1 MNSEYDNPNPYDN
14 LLDDE
19 GIANKT
25 VLFVGELEYST
36 TDAQIEEQVQNYG
49 ATDYEVRFF
58 TDVLNGKSIGH
69 CKVRFQDTDH
79 AKACMEGM
87 NGHVFNGKPCT
98 VSFEA
103 PESLRRKIEDLKREW
118 YLYNSSLNP
127 SFPGRN
133 TDEGLR
139 RPLVPPTHQ
148 MIRNAG
154 FPSMRPHMNPS
165 FLGSGEA
172 RRLMGVMPPPYGDPT
187 PRNWHFQEMNP
198 MLPNARMVGM
208 NPLVPWYPWY
218 QPWYPNVGN
227 ASILG
232 PRPGA
237 MPGSWIDSRPQAVFG
252 GSMQGN
258 VQYEAMHPRHGRES
272 YGEVDEDR
280 RLSGRGADYDHRQS
294 RLSHDYEMY
303 GGEGSRC
310 SRRSGDYD
318 RECFKRRRYG
328 EGRRRW
334 RRSAEHD
341 HGDSRRRQGDKTYG
355 KSRRRSQSQRGAEHD
370 QGYSRK
376 GGHSHEKSR
385 EGGTHSR
392 TSAEYDP
399 GQSRRRH
406 SDDESS
412 TASHEGHTRKGSRRG

>member
-1 MNSEYDNPNPYDN
+1 MNSGYDNPNPYDY
-14 LLDDE
+14 LLNDE

-25 VLFVGELEYST
+25 VLFVGELEHWT
-36 TDAQIEEQVQNYG
+36 TDAQIEEQLHNYG
-49 ATDYEVRFF
+49 ARDYEVRFF
-58 TDVLNGKSIGH
+58 TDVLNGRSIGH
-69 CKVRFQDTDH
+69 CKVRFRDADH

-98 VSFEA
+98 VSFKP

-133 TDEGLR
+133 TGEGLR

-154 FPSMRPHMNPS
+154 FPSMMRPHVNPS
-165 FLGSGEA
+165 FLGRGEA
-172 RRLMGVMPPPYGDPT
+172 GR
-187 PRNWHFQEMNP
+187 
-198 MLPNARMVGM
+198 

-218 QPWYPNVGN
+218 PNVAN
-227 ASILG
+227 AGILG

-237 MPGSWIDSRPQAVFG
+237 MPGSWIDSRPPVVFG

-272 YGEVDEDR
+272 YGEVDEDT
-280 RLSGRGADYDHRQS
+280 RLSGRADYDDPRQS
-294 RLSHDYEMY
+294 RSRHGYEMHR
-303 GGEGSRC
+303 GEGSRC

-318 RECFKRRRYG
+318 GELSKRRRRDERYG
-328 EGRRRW
+328 EGTRHW

-341 HGDSRRRQGDKTYG
+341 HGDSKRRQGDKTYV

-385 EGGTHSR
+385 EDGRHSR
-392 TSAEYDP
+392 TSAAYDP

-412 TASHEGHTRKGSRRG
+412 EIAYSRRRDARQKRAERSSNRDGKSRRSH

>member
-1 MNSEYDNPNPYDN
+1 MNSGYDNPNPYDN

-69 CKVRFQDTDH
+69 CKVRFRDADH

-98 VSFEA
+98 VSFEQ

-154 FPSMRPHMNPS
+154 FPSMMRPHMNPS
-165 FLGSGEA
+165 FLGRGEA
-172 RRLMGVMPPPYGDPT
+172 GRLMGVMPPPYGDPT

-218 QPWYPNVGN
+218 QWYPNVAN

-237 MPGSWIDSRPQAVFG
+237 MPGSWINSRPPVVFG

-272 YGEVDEDR
+272 YGEVDEDT
-280 RLSGRGADYDHRQS
+280 RLSGRGADYDDPRQS
-294 RLSHDYEMY
+294 RRRHGYEMHR
-303 GGEGSRC
+303 GEGSRC

-318 RECFKRRRYG
+318 RERSKRRRRHETYV
-328 EGRRRW
+328 EGDRHSRT
-334 RRSAEHD
+334 SAEHD
-341 HGDSRRRQGDKTYG
+341 HGDSRRR
-355 KSRRRSQSQRGAEHD
+355 
-370 QGYSRK
+370 
-376 GGHSHEKSR
+376 
-385 EGGTHSR
+385 
-392 TSAEYDP
+392 
-399 GQSRRRH
+399 H

-412 TASHEGHTRKGSRRG
+412 ETAYSRKERMRSREDGRARNGLRTSSNRDGKSRRSH